1 MLFDYSRISTEKLR
15 RQNNNSIKLQKQLIP
30 KQSYVKLKR
39 ERDLQQGNLSRQI
52 VCKGN
57 ELWVFSNQ
65 HWVI

>member
-57 ELWVFSNQ
+57 EL
-65 HWVI
+65 